1 MNSLHEKNAAKSIK
15 KRVLKDS
22 EWLRVSGLRFGFR
35 AMLERVKDRGT
46 AGGRMASQDGDK
58 VFSERSSAAVT
69 LRTIVT
75 PIF

>member
-15 KRVLKDS
+15 KRVLKDA
-22 EWLRVSGLRFGFR
+22 EWLRFTVRR
-35 AMLERVKDRGT
+35 RLERVKDRGT

-75 PIF
+75 PLF